1 LCSFVEL
8 FGDAQKHL
16 PLVRKR
22 PLCAGDLDFH
32 AHESNSPPCGAHA
45 RDEEESPQI
54 QSELTSIQGR
64 EYQIASVA
72 LPLMRQAVMARIP
85 GGNTYGLPAH
95 TIAYIGDALTQ
106 VRCARRNCVI
116 SDHE

>member
-1 LCSFVEL
+1 MLKSTCTLSASAPYAPATSTSTPMKAIARLAV
-8 FGDAQKHL
+8 HT
-16 PLVRKR
+16 
-22 PLCAGDLDFH
+22 
-32 AHESNSPPCGAHA
+32 

-106 VRCARRNCVI
+106 VRCARRNCVV